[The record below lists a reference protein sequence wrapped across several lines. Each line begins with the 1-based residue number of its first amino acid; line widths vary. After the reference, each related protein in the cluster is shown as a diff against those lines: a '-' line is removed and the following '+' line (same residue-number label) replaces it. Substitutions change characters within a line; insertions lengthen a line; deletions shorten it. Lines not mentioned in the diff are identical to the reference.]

1 MPTLSP
7 MGKCVT
13 EPGLSAEVSIQ
24 QTAFPS
30 STGREKQPEDQCA
43 GYQYKGMFSF
53 TRNDWL
59 WERDCYV

>member
-7 MGKCVT
+7 MGMCVT
-13 EPGLSAEVSIQ
+13 EAWPFSGGVHPTIRISLLSWQ
-24 QTAFPS
+24 
-30 STGREKQPEDQCA
+30 GKQPEDQCA

-59 WERDCYV
+59 WERACYV